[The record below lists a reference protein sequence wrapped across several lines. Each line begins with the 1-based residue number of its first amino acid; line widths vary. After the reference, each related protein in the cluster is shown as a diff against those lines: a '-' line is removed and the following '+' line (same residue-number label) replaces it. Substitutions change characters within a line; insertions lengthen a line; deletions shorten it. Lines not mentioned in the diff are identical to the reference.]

1 VSGDDIS
8 ELWDAINKLR
18 EGQSEV
24 LAELRA
30 LISMLKE
37 RCEARASVLV
47 DHASRIKTL
56 ELALQAVKLEQ
67 VRQGVY
73 IALGSGTVA
82 SVATMLGMWALRKLG
97 G

>member
-1 VSGDDIS
+1 MSGDDIS
-8 ELWDAINKLR
+8 ELWEAINKLR
-18 EGQSEV
+18 EGQGEV

-30 LISMLKE
+30 LISMLRE
-37 RCEARASVLV
+37 RCEARASILT
-47 DHASRIKTL
+47 DHATRLKTL
-56 ELALQAVKLEQ
+56 ELALQAIKLEQ

>member
-1 VSGDDIS
+1 MSDDDVSK
-8 ELWDAINKLR
+8 LWDAIDKLR

-30 LISMLKE
+30 LISMLGE

-67 VRQGVY
+67 VRQGVL
-73 IALGSGTVA
+73 IGLGGGLVGSIV
-82 SVATMLGMWALRKLG
+82 TMGGMLIVKKLG

>member
-1 VSGDDIS
+1 VSGDDVS

-18 EGQSEV
+18 EGQGEV
-24 LAELRA
+24 LTELRA

-37 RCEARASVLV
+37 RCEARASILV
-47 DHASRIKTL
+47 DHASRLKTL

-67 VRQGVY
+67 VRQGVL
-73 IALGSGTVA
+73 IGLGGGLVGSLVTLGG
-82 SVATMLGMWALRKLG
+82 MLIVKKLG